1 MAACISMRLSIWE
14 GARNPADCPSTSKC
28 RCPVLFSQM
37 LPSAKI
43 QLGCHLPQALVEA
56 TDGVPGRRQGCPVCT
71 VQALLPQACLLSDM
85 EAGRCW
91 GVLQRP
97 TRVVWSVLNLV
108 IWGKKSWD
116 FWDFICLVYIY
127 CIFFNILIF
136 TNMSVTSDEKAE
148 HIFPDS
154 TYVWQNARKESFPPC
169 FWLNDSSVEWK
180 MVIYYECWHPGDCA
194 FN

>member
-1 MAACISMRLSIWE
+1 MHFYEAKHLGGSQKPRRLSQHIQMQMSCAFQPDASLRQNSAWVSFAPSPS
-14 GARNPADCPSTSKC
+14 GSHRWCARPQTGLPCVHCAGVATPSLFAKWYGSRKMLGSFTATHQGSLKCSK
-28 RCPVLFSQM
+28 FSN
-37 LPSAKI
+37 
-43 QLGCHLPQALVEA
+43 LGE
-56 TDGVPGRRQGCPVCT
+56 
-71 VQALLPQACLLSDM
+71 
-85 EAGRCW
+85 
-91 GVLQRP
+91 
-97 TRVVWSVLNLV
+97 
-108 IWGKKSWD
+108 KSWD